1 LLPIV
6 VLWRLSSSW
15 ASRFNRVWLN
25 RHSLDAIRLLPTSC
39 FRKRSEELMGSFSES
54 MKEYKR
60 QLEKGAIQEAYQGLM
75 EYFRDLRTNFR
86 NAYPQYS
93 VSRSIYY
100 GYMDMTYFSLFT
112 ESLKRRKLK
121 IAIVFV
127 YDAFRFEIWLSGS
140 NRKVQSKYW
149 KLFKENDWKKYDL
162 ASNPKRV
169 DYIIDHILVSDPDF
183 GDLDALTRQ
192 IEGGTLEF
200 IRDVERVLSKLDT

>member
-1 LLPIV
+1 M
-6 VLWRLSSSW
+6 RL
-15 ASRFNRVWLN
+15 NCY
-25 RHSLDAIRLLPTSC
+25 SLDAIRLLSTNC
-39 FRKRSEELMGSFSES
+39 FRKRGEELMGSFSES
-54 MKEYKR
+54 MREYKR

-75 EYFRDLRTNFR
+75 VYFRDLRTHFR

-93 VSRSIYY
+93 VSGSIYY
-100 GYMDMTYFSLFT
+100 GYMDMTYFSLIT

-127 YDAFRFEIWLSGS
+127 YDAFRFEVWLSGS

-162 ASNPKRV
+162 ATNPKRV
-169 DYIIDHILVSDPDF
+169 DYVIDHILVGDPDF
-183 GDLDALTRQ
+183 GDLDVLTRQ

-200 IRDVERVLSKLDT
+200 VRDVERVLSKLDP